1 MEEWFKSEIKFKI
14 TDEKLTLGERSRVSE
29 SEKAGDG
36 VAEDGDQPH
45 RRELLI
51 VEVDEGLDHKL
62 VGVVAG
68 NHTVIH
74 DLVPSHIINL
84 KVIAILKYTTRLK
97 KNVSY

>member
-1 MEEWFKSEIKFKI
+1 MKFKI

-51 VEVDEGLDHKL
+51 VEVDEGLDHQL

-74 DLVPSHIINL
+74 DLVPGHIVNL
-84 KVIAILKYTTRLK
+84 KIIVIL
-97 KNVSY
+97 